1 MAGSPYFEMI
11 RFFLLEVHKMVL
23 FPIDGESD
31 ISYYILMIFLCDLRL
46 VKTFLSKPAA
56 PQEITDNSNT

>member
-1 MAGSPYFEMI
+1 
-11 RFFLLEVHKMVL
+11 MVL

-56 PQEITDNSNT
+56 PQEITDNRNT